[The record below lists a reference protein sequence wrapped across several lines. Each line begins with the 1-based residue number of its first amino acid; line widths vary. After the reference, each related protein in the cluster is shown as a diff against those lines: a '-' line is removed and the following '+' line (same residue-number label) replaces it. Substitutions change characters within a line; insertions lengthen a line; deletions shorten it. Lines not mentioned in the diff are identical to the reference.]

1 MTVYIDKT
9 KVAKLEELLA
19 RKTRVEFKIEVDGIK
34 EFSELNEILERKID
48 ALKEEVY
55 RGVSVIPAIFDFFER
70 KDKIKRATYSNMKE
84 ELLTS
89 RRPCESCINYNI
101 FPDGKRITDN
111 TIWCARYPG
120 LDPTEDYEKIME
132 CQETYYEPFF
142 SDKKNQSTADILL
155 RLALLNSK
163 IEKLENGGS

>member
-89 RRPCESCINYNI
+89 RRP
-101 FPDGKRITDN
+101 P
-111 TIWCARYPG
+111 
-120 LDPTEDYEKIME
+120 
-132 CQETYYEPFF
+132 
-142 SDKKNQSTADILL
+142 DILAWIQQ
-155 RLALLNSK
+155 RIMK
-163 IEKLENGGS
+163 R